1 MPETGKVSFKSVID
15 NLWQTTQEVLKQIA
29 VKELSKTE
37 AVQKEIEAQKSV
49 TGKNILW
56 KAFPYILG
64 GLVVLM
70 VIRFK

>member
-1 MPETGKVSFKSVID
+1 MPETGKTSFQSVID
-15 NLWQTTQEVLKQIA
+15 NLWNTTQEVLKQIA

-56 KAFPYILG
+56 NAFPYILG
-64 GLVVLM
+64 GLVVIM

>member
-1 MPETGKVSFKSVID
+1 MPETGKVSFKSVLD
-15 NLWQTTQEVLKQIA
+15 NLWQTTQDVLKQIA

-37 AVQKEIEAQKSV
+37 VIQREIEAQKSV

-64 GLVVLM
+64 GLVLVMVL
-70 VIRFK
+70 RFK